1 MYLQKIQRIENNGC
15 FVFYL
20 ESGSLNFQLLFYPPI
35 NLQILLH
42 LGVSLTLQDDILY
55 KADPDLE
62 PDFQKKRTTDL

>member
-20 ESGSLNFQLLFYPPI
+20 ESGSLNFQLFFYPPI

-42 LGVSLTLQDDILY
+42 LGVSLTLQDGILY

-62 PDFQKKRTTDL
+62 PDFQKKQTTDL